1 MKESEK
7 LGLSLNSKKTGTMVV
22 SRKTLNPTCNIKIN
36 GTTLRQTQQFKYLG
50 TIISSD
56 GKSHTEVESRISQAK
71 TTFHKM
77 KHILTNINLSLETR
91 QKVLKSYIE
100 PILVYGCEAWTISG
114 QLERTL
120 EATEMWFIR
129 RMLRIPWTAR
139 KTNEDVLTEANHNRQ
154 LITNIRRRQAKF
166 IGHIMR
172 KGELEHTVTTGKL
185 NGKRARGRQREKI
198 MDNLTT
204 WLGTVRATDTIIAT
218 QNRVKWTSMIAH
230 ASRQGTR

>member
-1 MKESEK
+1 M
-7 LGLSLNSKKTGTMVV
+7 LQN
-22 SRKTLNPTCNIKIN
+22 NIALHI
-36 GTTLRQTQQFKYLG
+36 
-50 TIISSD
+50 
-56 GKSHTEVESRISQAK
+56 

-91 QKVLKSYIE
+91 KRVLKSYIE
-100 PILVYGCEAWTISG
+100 PILVYGCEAWTISR
-114 QLERTL
+114 QLERTI

-129 RMLRIPWTAR
+129 RMLRIPWTTR

-172 KGELEHTVTTGKL
+172 KGEMEHTVTTGKL
-185 NGKRARGRQREKI
+185 NGERARGRQREKI

-218 QNRVKWTSMIAH
+218 QNRVKWRSMITH